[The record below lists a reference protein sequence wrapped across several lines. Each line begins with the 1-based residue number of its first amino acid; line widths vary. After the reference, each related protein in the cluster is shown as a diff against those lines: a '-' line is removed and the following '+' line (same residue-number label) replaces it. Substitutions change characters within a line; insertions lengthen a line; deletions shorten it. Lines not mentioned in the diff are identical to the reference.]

1 MSKKKQNRQARRSHS
16 RHQDQQPVSFQLR
29 NIVPLTTNQHRTF
42 DFYENGKNLVLHGYA
57 GTGKTF
63 ISLFLALNEILT
75 PGSRYDKIII
85 VRSVVPSRDI
95 GFLPGS
101 IKDKIR
107 VYEEPY
113 SEIVDDLFGRS
124 EYDAMKLRGIIQF
137 TTTSFLRGLTFNN
150 AIVIVDEIQ
159 NMTFAELDTVMTRLG
174 DVSKAVF
181 CGDFRQTD
189 LNDRDRSG
197 LIDFLKVL
205 KKISSFSYVEFEK
218 EDIVRSGLVRDY
230 IIKRTEQMG
239 M

>member
-1 MSKKKQNRQARRSHS
+1 MSKKKQNRQARRAH

-29 NIVPLTTNQHRTF
+29 NIVPLTTNQQRTF
-42 DFYENGKNLVLHGYA
+42 DFYGSGKNLVLHGYA

-113 SEIVDDLFGRS
+113 TEIVDDLFGRS

-189 LNDRDRSG
+189 LNERDRSG
-197 LIDFLKVL
+197 LVDFLGVL
-205 KKISSFSYVEFEK
+205 KKIGSFAYVEFDK
-218 EDIVRSGLVRDY
+218 DDIVRSGLVRDY
-230 IIKRTEQMG
+230 IIRRTEQMG

>member
-1 MSKKKQNRQARRSHS
+1 
-16 RHQDQQPVSFQLR
+16 LR

-150 AIVIVDEIQ
+150 AIVIVDEAQ
-159 NMTFAELDTVMTRLG
+159 NLEFHELYTTITRLG
-174 DVSKAVF
+174 DHSRLLMI
-181 CGDFRQTD
+181 GDFRQTD
-189 LNDRDRSG
+189 LQKGKTALMPIIS
-197 LIDFLKVL
+197 ILKSM
-205 KKISSFSYVEFEK
+205 SSVSFVEFEK
-218 EDIVRSGLVRDY
+218 EDIVRSDFVREF
-230 IIKRTEQMG
+230 IIKSAEYTL
-239 M
+239 